1 MTTGEAILE
10 HRKKM
15 GWTQEE
21 LAEKLNSSRPT
32 ISLWE
37 SDKCLPETTKILAMC
52 KLFSCSTDAL
62 LNPTQPLPETTPEQG
77 SENAAV

>member
-10 HRKKM
+10 QRKKM

-62 LNPTQPLPETTPEQG
+62 LNPIQPLPETTPEQG